1 MAIDKLEHFATILGN
16 FSLGVVIGGF
26 IVFYFT
32 KPYLISYLTKKA
44 ENLATKEDIAS
55 ITDQV
60 ELVKSQYSVI
70 LENIKAKNQLRLAAL
85 DKRLQVH
92 QEAFTLWRELFGA
105 IHSPDIGKAVIIC
118 QEWWGKNC
126 IYLEPE
132 VRRAFT
138 DAYTAANMHASI
150 LQDRTGSTQAKA
162 NWKIITNF
170 PNTLFAAIQLPALTE
185 MEAKSLGVDKE

>member
-150 LQDRTGSTQAKA
+150 LQSYRKYTSKSKLENNHKFSKHSIRSNSIARTYGDGSQ
-162 NWKIITNF
+162 IIG
-170 PNTLFAAIQLPALTE
+170 
-185 MEAKSLGVDKE
+185 S